1 MSGRLSAPPPEAARP
16 PPAPAPPGGRRVV
29 YDHIHHGSLK
39 LGAFQS
45 FDGGRR
51 SLFVKLDKSKALRP
65 APAITGNA
73 DGADLPIDREDL
85 LQITIG
91 DLRG

>member
-1 MSGRLSAPPPEAARP
+1 V
-16 PPAPAPPGGRRVV
+16 PPGGRWAVH
-29 YDHIHHGSLK
+29 DHIHHGSLEF
-39 LGAFQS
+39 GAFQC

-51 SLFVKLDKSKALRP
+51 SLFVKFDKSKALGA
-65 APAITGNA
+65 APATMGNA

-85 LQITIG
+85 PQIAIG